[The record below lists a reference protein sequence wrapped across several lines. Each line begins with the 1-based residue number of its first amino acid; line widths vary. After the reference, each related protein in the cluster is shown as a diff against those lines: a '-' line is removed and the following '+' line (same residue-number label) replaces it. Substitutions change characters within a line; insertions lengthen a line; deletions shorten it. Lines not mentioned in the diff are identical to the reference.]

1 MTAFARSFPTLS
13 FIRSSRGY
21 VAETADRQTASAAS
35 TAQAALAGLVGK
47 LARAEGQFPA
57 PGACSDCYGDGHFEV
72 SIIDHGDGFSR
83 HAGTRPFLIECERCV
98 GTGLDD
104 PSEAIELAEA
114 AEREAR
120 EHLEVA
126 A

>member
-1 MTAFARSFPTLS
+1 MTAFARSFPTLT
-13 FIRSSRGY
+13 FVRSSRGY
-21 VAETADRQTASAAS
+21 VAETRDRQTANAAS
-35 TAQAALAGLVGK
+35 SAQSALAGLVGK

-57 PGACSDCYGDGHFEV
+57 PGACPDCYGDGHFEV

-83 HAGTRPFLIECERCV
+83 HAGTRPFLIECTRCE
-98 GTGLDD
+98 GSGLDD

-114 AEREAR
+114 ADREAR
-120 EHLEVA
+120 EWIEVA